1 MDTMFS
7 TDQNQMEQLATDNF
21 LSMIN
26 KRKLPSNE
34 QPICQENTNDSVKRL
49 CAVQGYPYEQKI

>member
-7 TDQNQMEQLATDNF
+7 TDQSQIEQLGTNNF

-26 KRKLPSNE
+26 KRKLPTNE
-34 QPICQENTNDSVKRL
+34 QSIYQETTNDNVKRL
-49 CAVQGYPYEQKI
+49 CTIQKT